1 MNILNIVSVVTI
13 LLLGLLLTTFI
24 IWLSVAIVFST
35 RSGMKYRRALA
46 GRLDQLRL
54 GRMLAALG
62 IDTDSYLSR
71 ERAVDIH
78 KHMERCAAC
87 ANTAECDTRLDEGTM
102 DVASISYCNNET
114 SLQKIAA
121 QQKNQATAE

>member
-1 MNILNIVSVVTI
+1 MNLYNIVSIAAI
-13 LLLGLLLTTFI
+13 LLLGLLLATFV

-46 GRLDQLRL
+46 EQLDQLRL
-54 GRMLAALG
+54 GKMLAALG
-62 IDTDSYLSR
+62 MDTDSYLSR

-87 ANTAECDTRLDEGTM
+87 ANTEECDTRLDEGPM
-102 DVASISYCNNET
+102 DIASISYCNNEA
-114 SLQKIAA
+114 SLQKIAE
-121 QQKNQATAE
+121 QQKN